1 MNQHL
6 NRSAKIRVAAMSYA
20 VLLLTLGVQ
29 TPGQAFKLPGQKT
42 ATTQTKEA
50 GANTSE
56 AAPKLLDV
64 VDKPDSEKRRV
75 QSKILIKAPV
85 EVVWYSVH
93 EERKHDPD
101 IAYSKVLEQG
111 VNEQKLEQ
119 KFCLLPVIG
128 SAVCVMHHTEV
139 PNQRIDYKLLKS
151 DHFKAMEGSW
161 IFTPTE
167 NGKATIL
174 ELSTHLDMGVPV
186 PKMIFNNLTQKKL
199 DKRLAHIK
207 EMAEGV
213 HSKVATSSAAKTE

>member
-1 MNQHL
+1 MNQQL
-6 NRSAKIRVAAMSYA
+6 SRSAKIRVTVIASA
-20 VLLLTLGVQ
+20 VLLLSLSVQ
-29 TPGQAFKLPGQKT
+29 PPGQAFKFPGQK
-42 ATTQTKEA
+42 ASAKE
-50 GANTSE
+50 TSASE
-56 AAPKLLDV
+56 APKLLDV
-64 VDKPDSEKRRV
+64 VDKPASEKQRV
-75 QSKILIKAPV
+75 QSKILIKAPP
-85 EVVWYSVH
+85 EVVWFSVH

-101 IAYSKVLEQG
+101 IAYSKVIEQG

-128 SAVCVMHHTEV
+128 SATCLMHHTEV

-161 IFTPTE
+161 IFTPAE

-207 EMAEGV
+207 EMAEGL
-213 HSKVATSSAAKTE
+213 HSKVAGSAVKTE

>member
-1 MNQHL
+1 MNQQTI
-6 NRSAKIRVAAMSYA
+6 RSIKIRTTVLSYLVLVVAVNA
-20 VLLLTLGVQ
+20 Q
-29 TPGQAFKLPGQKT
+29 TPGQAFKLPGQKST
-42 ATTQTKEA
+42 PAQTQQTKAKGE
-50 GANTSE
+50 E
-56 AAPKLLDV
+56 APKLLDV
-64 VDKPDSEKRRV
+64 PDKPDSEKKRIA
-75 QSKILIKAPV
+75 SKILIKAPP

-128 SAVCVMHHTEV
+128 SATCVMHHTEV

-161 IFTPTE
+161 TFTPAE

-186 PKMIFNNLTQKKL
+186 PKMLFNNLTQKKL

-213 HSKVATSSAAKTE
+213 HSKVAASGTKTE

>member
-1 MNQHL
+1 MNQNL
-6 NRSAKIRVAAMSYA
+6 VPSTKIRATIVSCA
-20 VLLLTLGVQ
+20 VLMLCLGVK
-29 TPGQAFKLPGQKT
+29 TPGQAFKLPGQKSTT
-42 ATTQTKEA
+42 AQGQQT
-50 GANTSE
+50 
-56 AAPKLLDV
+56 AASTNETPKLIDV
-64 VDKPDSEKRRV
+64 EEKPASEKKRV
-75 QSKILIKAPV
+75 ASKILIKAPP

-128 SAVCVMHHTEV
+128 SATCVMHHTEV

-186 PKMIFNNLTQKKL
+186 PKLIFNNLTQKKL

-207 EMAEGV
+207 EMAEGA
-213 HSKVATSSAAKTE
+213 HSKVAASGARTE

>member
-1 MNQHL
+1 LNQHFI
-6 NRSAKIRVAAMSYA
+6 RSAKIRITVLAGA
-20 VLLLTLGVQ
+20 VLLLSLGVQ
-29 TPGQAFKLPGQKT
+29 TPGQAFKFPGQK
-42 ATTQTKEA
+42 ADPQQTSTNE
-50 GANTSE
+50 
-56 AAPKLLDV
+56 APKLLDV
-64 VDKPDSEKRRV
+64 VDKPASEKHRV
-75 QSKILIKAPV
+75 QSKILIKAPP
-85 EVVWYSVH
+85 EVVWFSVH

-101 IAYSKVLEQG
+101 IAYSKVIEQG

-128 SAVCVMHHTEV
+128 SATCLMHHTEV

-161 IFTPTE
+161 IFTPAE

-207 EMAEGV
+207 EMAEGM
-213 HSKVATSSAAKTE
+213 HAKVAATAAKTE

>member
-1 MNQHL
+1 MNSYL
-6 NRSAKIRVAAMSYA
+6 IRSAKIRVTVYTTTAL
-20 VLLLTLGVQ
+20 VLLMGLTP
-29 TPGQAFKLPGQKT
+29 PGQAFKFPGQKT
-42 ATTQTKEA
+42 SVP
-50 GANTSE
+50 TSE
-56 AAPKLLDV
+56 SPNMIDAV
-64 VDKPDSEKRRV
+64 EKPASEKHRV
-75 QSKILIKAPV
+75 QSKILIKAPLD
-85 EVVWYSVH
+85 VVWYSVH

-101 IAYSKVLEQG
+101 IAYSKIIEQG

-128 SAVCVMHHTEV
+128 SAICLMHHTEV

-161 IFTPTE
+161 IFTPAE
-167 NGKATIL
+167 NGKATVL

-207 EMAEGV
+207 EMAESM
-213 HSKVATSSAAKTE
+213 HSKVAASGSKTE

>member
-1 MNQHL
+1 MNSYL
-6 NRSAKIRVAAMSYA
+6 IRSAKIRVTVYTTTAL
-20 VLLLTLGVQ
+20 VLLMGLTA
-29 TPGQAFKLPGQKT
+29 PGQAFKFPGQKT
-42 ATTQTKEA
+42 SAP
-50 GANTSE
+50 TSE
-56 AAPKLLDV
+56 SANMIDAV
-64 VDKPDSEKRRV
+64 EKPASEKHRV
-75 QSKILIKAPV
+75 QSKILIKAPLD
-85 EVVWYSVH
+85 VVWYSVH

-101 IAYSKVLEQG
+101 IAYSKIIEQG

-128 SAVCVMHHTEV
+128 SATCLMHHTEV

-161 IFTPTE
+161 IFTPAE
-167 NGKATIL
+167 NGKATVL

-207 EMAEGV
+207 EMAESM
-213 HSKVATSSAAKTE
+213 HSKVAASGSKTE

>member
-6 NRSAKIRVAAMSYA
+6 SRSAKIRAT
-20 VLLLTLGVQ
+20 VLVSALMLLQLSTQ
-29 TPGQAFKLPGQKT
+29 TPGQAFKFPGQKT
-42 ATTQTKEA
+42 SPSTKE
-50 GANTSE
+50 TSTTE
-56 AAPKLLDV
+56 APKLLDV
-64 VDKPDSEKRRV
+64 VDKPASEKQRV
-75 QSKILIKAPV
+75 QSKILIKAPP
-85 EVVWYSVH
+85 EVVWFSVH

-128 SAVCVMHHTEV
+128 SATCVMHHTEV

-161 IFTPTE
+161 IFTPAE
-167 NGKATIL
+167 NGKATVL

-207 EMAEGV
+207 EMAEGI
-213 HSKVATSSAAKTE
+213 HSKVASGSAKIE

>member
-1 MNQHL
+1 MNQHSS
-6 NRSAKIRVAAMSYA
+6 RSAKIRVTVSTCA
-20 VLLLTLGVQ
+20 VLLLSLSAQ
-29 TPGQAFKLPGQKT
+29 TPGQAFKFPGQK
-42 ATTQTKEA
+42 ASTTTKE
-50 GANTSE
+50 TSGTE
-56 AAPKLLDV
+56 APKLLDV
-64 VDKPDSEKRRV
+64 VDKPASEKQRI
-75 QSKILIKAPV
+75 QSKILIKAPP
-85 EVVWYSVH
+85 EVVWFSVH

-128 SAVCVMHHTEV
+128 SATCVMHHTEV

-161 IFTPTE
+161 VFTPAE
-167 NGKATIL
+167 NGKATVL

-207 EMAEGV
+207 EMAEGM
-213 HSKVATSSAAKTE
+213 HSKVAAGTAKTE

>member
-1 MNQHL
+1 MYQQFI
-6 NRSAKIRVAAMSYA
+6 RSAKIRVTVLSA
-20 VLLLTLGVQ
+20 VLVSLGAHSPV
-29 TPGQAFKLPGQKT
+29 QAFKLPGQKST
-42 ATTQTKEA
+42 ATEA
-50 GANTSE
+50 QQSKVAAATE
-56 AAPKLLDV
+56 APKLVDV
-64 VDKPDSEKRRV
+64 VDKPASEKKRV
-75 QSKILIKAPV
+75 ASKILIKAPP

-128 SAVCVMHHTEV
+128 SATCVMHHTEV

-161 IFTPTE
+161 TFTPTE

-213 HSKVATSSAAKTE
+213 HSKVAASGAKTE

>member
-1 MNQHL
+1 LNQHPI
-6 NRSAKIRVAAMSYA
+6 RSAKIRATVLSYL
-20 VLLLTLGVQ
+20 VLLVSLSAQ
-29 TPGQAFKLPGQKT
+29 TPGQAFKLPGQKSD
-42 ATTQTKEA
+42 AVQAQQT
-50 GANTSE
+50 GAKAE
-56 AAPKLLDV
+56 EAPKLLDV
-64 VDKPDSEKRRV
+64 PDKPASEKKRIA
-75 QSKILIKAPV
+75 SKILIKAPP

-128 SAVCVMHHTEV
+128 SATCVMHHTEV

-161 IFTPTE
+161 TFTPAE

-213 HSKVATSSAAKTE
+213 HSKVAASGTKTE

>member
-1 MNQHL
+1 
-6 NRSAKIRVAAMSYA
+6 MS
-20 VLLLTLGVQ
+20 VIP
-29 TPGQAFKLPGQKT
+29 PGQAFKFPGQKT
-42 ATTQTKEA
+42 NAPA
-50 GANTSE
+50 SE
-56 AAPKLLDV
+56 APKMIDAV
-64 VDKPDSEKRRV
+64 EKPASEKHRV
-75 QSKILIKAPV
+75 QSKILIKAPP

-101 IAYSKVLEQG
+101 IAYSKVIEQG

-128 SAVCVMHHTEV
+128 SATCLMHHTEV

-161 IFTPTE
+161 IFTPAE

-186 PKMIFNNLTQKKL
+186 PKMIFNGLTQKKL

-207 EMAEGV
+207 EMAESM
-213 HSKVATSSAAKTE
+213 HSKVAATGSKTE

>member
-1 MNQHL
+1 MNQQL
-6 NRSAKIRVAAMSYA
+6 FDSAKIRTNTIYATATFVFVLAA
-20 VLLLTLGVQ
+20 Q
-29 TPGQAFKLPGQKT
+29 TPGLAFKFPGQKT
-42 ATTQTKEA
+42 AEHTTAST
-50 GANTSE
+50 NTASE
-56 AAPKLLDV
+56 APKLVDV
-64 VDKPDSEKRRV
+64 VDKPGADKQRV
-75 QSKILIKAPV
+75 KSKILIKAPP

-111 VNEQKLEQ
+111 TNEQKLEQ

-128 SAVCVMHHTEV
+128 SATCVMHHTEV

-161 IFTPTE
+161 IFTPAE
-167 NGKATIL
+167 NGKATVL

-186 PKMIFNNLTQKKL
+186 PRLIFNNLTQKKL

-207 EMAEGV
+207 ELAEGV
-213 HSKVATSSAAKTE
+213 HSKVAATSSRTE

>member
-1 MNQHL
+1 LNQYSG
-6 NRSAKIRVAAMSYA
+6 RSAKIRATVLLSA
-20 VLLLTLGVQ
+20 VLLLSLSVQ
-29 TPGQAFKLPGQKT
+29 TPGQAFKFPGQK
-42 ATTQTKEA
+42 ADTKE
-50 GANTSE
+50 TSASE
-56 AAPKLLDV
+56 APKLVDV
-64 VDKPDSEKRRV
+64 VDKPASEKQRV
-75 QSKILIKAPV
+75 QSKILIKAPP
-85 EVVWYSVH
+85 EVVWFSVH

-128 SAVCVMHHTEV
+128 SATCVMHHTEV

-161 IFTPTE
+161 IFTPAE

-186 PKMIFNNLTQKKL
+186 PKIIFNNLTQKKL

-207 EMAEGV
+207 EMAEGI
-213 HSKVATSSAAKTE
+213 HSKVAATATKTE